1 MLEEVVNSDY
11 TLPTTCQ
18 DIDTTR
24 EYEDNGWWQEFGWSG
39 NGGRGSFVGLNLTG
53 PDILRK

>member
-1 MLEEVVNSDY
+1 MNSDY